1 METIRINPARPIDRD
16 LANTGNGWHLRRM
29 TDRAHAGQSILSVCR
44 QVRGGFRRG
53 AMQRIL
59 PETRRAIWQVVIDQH
74 LANRELYRRVL
85 RGDLTIER

>member
-16 LANTGNGWHLRRM
+16 LQNTGSGGHLRRM

-44 QVRGGFRRG
+44 QVRGGFRPG
-53 AMQRIL
+53 AMQRVI
-59 PETRRAIWQVVIDQH
+59 PATRRAIWQIVIEQH
-74 LANRELYRRVL
+74 LSNRELYRRVL